1 MPAARIPKTPRLAAT
16 PQMSREQQGLQ
27 ECVEAADL
35 PGAKAILEAQP
46 PGTQRAWVNFPQERG
61 FTMLMSV
68 AADKKAEPA
77 ARTGLLDLLL
87 TAGACAAPCQTHTRP
102 LLR

>member
-1 MPAARIPKTPRLAAT
+1 
-16 PQMSREQQGLQ
+16 
-27 ECVEAADL
+27 
-35 PGAKAILEAQP
+35 
-46 PGTQRAWVNFPQERG
+46 
-61 FTMLMSV
+61 MLMSV

-87 TAGACAAPCQTHTRP
+87 TAGACAAPCQTQARP